1 MSAETFGAPIALT
14 NVGRAESFMVIAN
27 ILAGFVILCLL
38 LSMVSSPPPAGK

>member
-1 MSAETFGAPIALT
+1 MWEEGK
-14 NVGRAESFMVIAN
+14 SFMVIAN